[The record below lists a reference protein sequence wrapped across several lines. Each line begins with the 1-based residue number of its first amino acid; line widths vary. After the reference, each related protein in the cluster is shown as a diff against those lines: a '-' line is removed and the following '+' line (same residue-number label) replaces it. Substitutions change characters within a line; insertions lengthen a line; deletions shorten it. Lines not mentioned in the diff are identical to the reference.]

1 MSNDISSVVRE
12 WKSKK
17 EKNALKI
24 TDTLFILGHYS
35 TLLTQFY
42 ANIPKIMMLRS
53 LAELGYQGYKS
64 YVIYKNHDYNSISI
78 VLSGLVNVSFNERMK
93 ECLTEPIEVV
103 LDIIFMGTISVPIQD
118 FDRYIM
124 N

>member
-1 MSNDISSVVRE
+1 
-12 WKSKK
+12 
-17 EKNALKI
+17 
-24 TDTLFILGHYS
+24 
-35 TLLTQFY
+35 
-42 ANIPKIMMLRS
+42 MMLRS